1 MVSDI
6 EFLESMCERMQQVEL
21 VESKTTFS
29 THMLGKGPSY
39 LTSMK
44 ARDRHVP
51 HDVMA
56 SFQQRLEDD
65 IADADAIIT
74 ASRDR
79 LAQLELQQKH
89 RVDLL
94 HHVEVRRA
102 GHLSATPDAPRCS
115 SNVPGS
121 VIQWLIGAG
130 RRTGSD
136 VCR

>member
-6 EFLESMCERMQQVEL
+6 EFLESMCERMQQVGL
-21 VESKTTFS
+21 VESKTAFS

-51 HDVMA
+51 DEVMEL
-56 SFQQRLEDD
+56 FRQRLKDG

-74 ASRDR
+74 ATRDR
-79 LAQLELQQKH
+79 LARLGLQQKH
-89 RVDLL
+89 RADLL
-94 HHVEVRRA
+94 HHVEVRQA
-102 GHLSATPDAPRCS
+102 GHVPAVLDQPPCRSG
-115 SNVPGS
+115 VPGS
-121 VIQWLIGAG
+121 LMRWLIGAG

-136 VCR
+136 MLS